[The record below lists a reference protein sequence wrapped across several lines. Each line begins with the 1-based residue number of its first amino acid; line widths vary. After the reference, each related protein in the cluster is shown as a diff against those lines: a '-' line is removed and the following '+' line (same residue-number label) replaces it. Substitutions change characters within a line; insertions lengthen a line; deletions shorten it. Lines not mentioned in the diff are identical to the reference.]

1 VLLVALTGNIASGKS
16 TAAVEF
22 VRRGAALVDS
32 DVAAREAVAP
42 GTPTL
47 AAIVQHFGDGM
58 LRDDGTLDRPQLGR
72 LIFVDVAARQALE
85 AIVHP
90 AVEAARVA
98 AVEVARES
106 GAAVVLCDIPL
117 LFEAR
122 LAWHFPR
129 IVLVDAPEPL
139 RIARLVHDRGMAP
152 ADATARVQA
161 QLSAALKRPR
171 ADLILVN
178 DGAPA
183 DLVAQIDRAWT
194 RLTAWAS

>member
-1 VLLVALTGNIASGKS
+1 MLLVALTGNIASGKS
-16 TAAVEF
+16 TASVEF
-22 VRRGAALVDS
+22 LRRGAVLVDS

-42 GTPTL
+42 GTPAL
-47 AAIVQHFGDGM
+47 AAIVHRFGDGM

-72 LIFVDVAARQALE
+72 LVFDDATARQALE

-90 AVEAARVA
+90 AVEAARVT
-98 AVEVARES
+98 AVEVARAQ
-106 GAAVVLCDIPL
+106 GAAIVLCDIPL

-129 IVLVDAPEPL
+129 IVLVDAPAPL
-139 RIARLVHDRGMAP
+139 RIARLVHDRGMSP

-171 ADLILVN
+171 ADLILAN
-178 DGAPA
+178 DGTPA
-183 DLVAQIDRAWT
+183 QLVAQIDRAWAQ
-194 RLTAWAS
+194 LEAWAP

>member
-16 TAAVEF
+16 TASVDF

-42 GTPTL
+42 GTPAL
-47 AAIVQHFGDGM
+47 AAIVHHFGDGM
-58 LRDDGTLDRPQLGR
+58 LCDDGTLDRPQLGR
-72 LIFVDVAARQALE
+72 LIFGDAAARQALE

-98 AVEVARES
+98 AVEVARAS
-106 GAAVVLCDIPL
+106 GAPVVLCDIPL

-139 RIARLVHDRGMAP
+139 RIARLVKDRGMAP

-161 QLSAALKRPR
+161 QLAAALKRPR
-171 ADLILVN
+171 ADLILAN
-178 DGAPA
+178 DGTPA
-183 DLVAQIDRAWT
+183 QLVAQIDRAWT
-194 RLTAWAS
+194 RLEAWAT

>member
-1 VLLVALTGNIASGKS
+1 MLLVALTGNIASGKS

-22 VRRGAALVDS
+22 VRCGATLVDS

-42 GTPTL
+42 GTPAL
-47 AAIVQHFGDGM
+47 AAIVRRFGDVM

-72 LIFVDVAARQALE
+72 LIFGDVAARQALE

-98 AVEVARES
+98 AVEVARVS
-106 GAAVVLCDIPL
+106 GAPVVLCDIPL

-183 DLVAQIDRAWT
+183 DLVDQVESAWT
-194 RLTAWAS
+194 RIMAWAA

>member
-22 VRRGAALVDS
+22 VRRGATLVDS

-42 GTPTL
+42 GTVAL
-47 AAIVQHFGDGM
+47 AAIVHHFGDGM

-72 LIFVDVAARQALE
+72 LIFGDVAARQALE

-90 AVEAARVA
+90 AVESVRVA
-98 AVEVARES
+98 AVEVARAN
-106 GAAVVLCDIPL
+106 GAPVVLCDIPL

-139 RIARLVHDRGMAP
+139 RIARLVNDRGMAP

-171 ADLILVN
+171 ADLILAN

-194 RLTAWAS
+194 RLEAWAS